1 MLRHPFSSTNLGINS
16 NMLVHQVDDLSI
28 FWVGVSIV
36 QLLNPPGLGNLL
48 RIFNNM
54 FGLQTHPVSFKHD
67 KYCFFSHC
75 IIYFF
80 ICVSFFLAYL
90 LHIFTY
96 VFLIFSRAFP
106 HFRFSRSFSPMSE
119 FISVGFFSLNS
130 IYSILFFAWFP
141 IRAWVW
147 QIPGFSGSRHQQ
159 VQTGWDFLCTPLWS
173 GWELLGVVFRIGPRI
188 RCLPQG
194 STVCHARF
202 ERQSTG
208 TGEARTRRGPRSPWR
223 PLHQLSNLNRRA
235 NVGNPA
241 RTWTDGG
248 PLWNPTGLGCLCDRL
263 DRVWPRE
270 DTDFVRA
277 LRKGHKFARFSW
289 FKFKWNLKVLDFSV
303 ARFFC
308 WMRFGGKIWK
318 SLRNC
323 DGPDEDH
330 SAWVVL
336 ISPRS

>member
-1 MLRHPFSSTNLGINS
+1 MCGQKHDFCILFFFPLYYLFFHMCFLFWHTFCIFLHMFSSFSQG
-16 NMLVHQVDDLSI
+16 LS
-28 FWVGVSIV
+28 
-36 QLLNPPGLGNLL
+36 
-48 RIFNNM
+48 
-54 FGLQTHPVSFKHD
+54 
-67 KYCFFSHC
+67 
-75 IIYFF
+75 
-80 ICVSFFLAYL
+80 
-90 LHIFTY
+90 HI
-96 VFLIFSRAFP
+96 SAFP
-106 HFRFSRSFSPMSE
+106 DLLAPCRNSFP
-119 FISVGFFSLNS
+119 SVFFSLNS
-130 IYSILFFAWFP
+130 IYSILIFAWFP

-147 QIPGFSGSRHQQ
+147 QIPGLSGGRHQQ

-173 GWELLGVVFRIGPRI
+173 GWELLGVVFWIGPRI

-208 TGEARTRRGPRSPWR
+208 TGEARTRRGPRSPRR

-235 NVGNPA
+235 NVGDSA

-308 WMRFGGKIWK
+308 WMRFGGKIGK

-330 SAWVVL
+330 SAE
-336 ISPRS
+336 

>member
-1 MLRHPFSSTNLGINS
+1 MTCRFSESVFVLCNCWIRQDWGIYFEYLIVCSGYRHILWVS
-16 NMLVHQVDDLSI
+16 NMTNTKKRIESKQNIGTYRNTTCVDKNTI
-28 FWVGVSIV
+28 FAS
-36 QLLNPPGLGNLL
+36 
-48 RIFNNM
+48 
-54 FGLQTHPVSFKHD
+54 
-67 KYCFFSHC
+67 CFFSHC

-80 ICVSFFLAYL
+80 TCVSFFWHTFCIF
-90 LHIFTY
+90 LHM
-96 VFLIFSRAFP
+96 FS
-106 HFRFSRSFSPMSE
+106 SFSQGLSH
-119 FISVGFFSLNS
+119 ISAFADLLAPCRNSFPSVFFSLNS
-130 IYSILFFAWFP
+130 IYSILIFAWFP

-147 QIPGFSGSRHQQ
+147 QIPGLSGGRHQQ

-173 GWELLGVVFRIGPRI
+173 GWELLGVVFWIGPRI

-208 TGEARTRRGPRSPWR
+208 TGEARTRRGPRSPRR

-235 NVGNPA
+235 NVGDSA

-308 WMRFGGKIWK
+308 WMRFGGKIGK

-330 SAWVVL
+330 SAE
-336 ISPRS
+336 